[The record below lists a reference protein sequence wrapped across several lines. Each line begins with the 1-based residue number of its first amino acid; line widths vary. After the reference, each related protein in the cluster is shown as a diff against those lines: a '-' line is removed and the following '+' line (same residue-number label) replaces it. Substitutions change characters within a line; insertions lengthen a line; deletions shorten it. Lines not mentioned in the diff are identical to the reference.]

1 MKYDLNKALD
11 VDKFKR
17 YSSQLVSSGAFVELR
32 KINQRSNQQNRYLH
46 LILSWFASNFGYTL
60 EYTKQQFFKID
71 CNESLFVIE
80 RTNHKDQSKHKD
92 IRSTTELTT
101 GEMTTAIERFRHFS
115 ADNDLYIP
123 EPNEIDYLKQ
133 IEIELE
139 LCKQYL

>member
-17 YSSQLVSSGAFVELR
+17 YSSQLVKSGAFIELK
-32 KINQRSNQQNRYLH
+32 KIEQRSNQQNRYLH
-46 LILSWFASNFGYTL
+46 LILGWFASNFGYNL
-60 EYTKQQFFKID
+60 EYAKQQFFKID

-80 RTNHKDQSKHKD
+80 RTNHKDQTKYKD
-92 IRSTTELTT
+92 IRSTAELTT

-139 LCKQYL
+139 LYKQYL